1 MADRRFMDWLG
12 ALNERLK
19 PYNLHFAYRVRDE
32 IARFVGY
39 ALGSSLADGFR
50 EYGNDV
56 FLGAFDA
63 AVLMKVLPKFHGPRA
78 KLEEPL
84 TTVLAW
90 AAQPD
95 DPTAAVERIKGAP
108 NRTDFSV
115 DILLGAATAGSSSIP
130 LPRTARKAARMLYDL
145 ITTGFA
151 SFA

>member
-1 MADRRFMDWLG
+1 MEDRRFMGWLS

-50 EYGNDV
+50 ENGNDV
-56 FLGAFDA
+56 FLEAFDA
-63 AVLMKVLPKFHGPRA
+63 AVSMKVLPKFHGPRA

-108 NRTDFSV
+108 TRTDFSA
-115 DILLGAATAGSSSIP
+115 DILLDAATAGSSTIP